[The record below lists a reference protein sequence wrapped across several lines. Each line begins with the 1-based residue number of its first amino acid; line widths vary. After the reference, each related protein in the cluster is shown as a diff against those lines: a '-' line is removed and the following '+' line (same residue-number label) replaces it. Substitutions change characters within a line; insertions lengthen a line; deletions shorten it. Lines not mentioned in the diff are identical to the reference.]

1 MNLLI
6 SYNLLSMNF
15 SFDTSSTAMNFSLF
29 QLASNQGI
37 QEKARK
43 EIEDKIAKHDGKLS
57 YEALMEMEYL
67 NQIFSGMF
75 LFQQYN

>member
-1 MNLLI
+1 
-6 SYNLLSMNF
+6 
-15 SFDTSSTAMNFSLF
+15 MNFSLF

-37 QEKARK
+37 QDKARK

-67 NQIFSGMF
+67 NQIFNGMF
-75 LFQQYN
+75 LFQQYNQ